1 MFFINFMGLILYRK
15 INHDKKIFLQ
25 FILVHLIM
33 HLFVFSLLPEI
44 LHLYLKK
51 ADVIFILFLL

>member
-1 MFFINFMGLILYRK
+1 MGLILYRK